1 MLEFKVLK
9 TPFLILTSTMLMC
22 LGSIVSAGEIN
33 LAMHQSNSGSFYVH
47 AEIDTGIETD
57 LLLDTGSGYVSLSK
71 QTFDRIAKSGKP
83 KFSRHIY
90 GTMANGKVEKIPL
103 YFVRELKLADNC
115 VLKEIEVAVFPK
127 ADRDILGLNA
137 LSKLQPFTIEL
148 TPASLTSDSCSS

>member
-57 LLLDTGSGYVSLSK
+57 LLLDTYWLRVCQPE
-71 QTFDRIAKSGKP
+71 QT
-83 KFSRHIY
+83 
-90 GTMANGKVEKIPL
+90 NL
-103 YFVRELKLADNC
+103 
-115 VLKEIEVAVFPK
+115 
-127 ADRDILGLNA
+127 
-137 LSKLQPFTIEL
+137 
-148 TPASLTSDSCSS
+148 

>member
-1 MLEFKVLK
+1 
-9 TPFLILTSTMLMC
+9 
-22 LGSIVSAGEIN
+22 
-33 LAMHQSNSGSFYVH
+33 
-47 AEIDTGIETD
+47 
-57 LLLDTGSGYVSLSK
+57 
-71 QTFDRIAKSGKP
+71 
-83 KFSRHIY
+83 
-90 GTMANGKVEKIPL
+90 MANGKVEKIPL